1 MKINRSNQFDFK
13 ESVNQVKIKKAEKL
27 EGMVVKDIK

>member
-1 MKINRSNQFDFK
+1 MIENLHSWVDIYK
-13 ESVNQVKIKKAEKL
+13 SVNQVKIKKAEKL